1 MRPFLSILTAMALM
15 MLAFWA
21 YRENYATQRAIR
33 DVSGLQQEI
42 TDLREALALQK
53 AEWAYLNRPDRLR
66 DLALLNFDALRL
78 LPLEPAQFGR
88 VDQVVYPR
96 PPLLEPE
103 ITNPIDTIG
112 TIDGEE
118 VDPL

>member
-1 MRPFLSILTAMALM
+1 
-15 MLAFWA
+15 
-21 YRENYATQRAIR
+21 
-33 DVSGLQQEI
+33 
-42 TDLREALALQK
+42 
-53 AEWAYLNRPDRLR
+53 
-66 DLALLNFDALRL
+66 LLNFDALRL